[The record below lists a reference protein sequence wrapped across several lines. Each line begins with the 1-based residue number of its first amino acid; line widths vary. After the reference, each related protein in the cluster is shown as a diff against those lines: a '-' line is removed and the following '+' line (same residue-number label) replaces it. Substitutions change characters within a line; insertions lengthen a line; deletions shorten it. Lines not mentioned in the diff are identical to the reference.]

1 MSELISDLAR
11 RLVVGHKRDGRSIYD
26 EQAKR
31 ELVLACRE
39 PGASIAKLAR
49 DCGVN
54 ANQVNS
60 WVRLYERQLAK
71 SMAPS
76 AEVVVEA
83 KTSAFVALEVAAA
96 HQEEASSMVMQARQW
111 SRGRLAWLRYAAG
124 LGHDRGARENAMFR
138 FDEGLKV
145 YLHREVLAFL
155 VVASML
161 TYRASAA
168 HIGSIATSRARDGQ
182 RP

>member
-1 MSELISDLAR
+1 MSDWISELAG

-39 PGASIAKLAR
+39 PGVSIAKMAR

-60 WVRLYERQLAK
+60 WVRLYERQQAK

-76 AEVVVEA
+76 AGVVVEA
-83 KTSAFVALEVAAA
+83 KAPAFVALDIAAA
-96 HQEEASSMVMQARQW
+96 RQEARQEAASSMGVQARLPNGVVVDLRDCDMQQALAMIEAL
-111 SRGRLAWLRYAAG
+111 GRLRCS
-124 LGHDRGARENAMFR
+124 
-138 FDEGLKV
+138 
-145 YLHREVLAFL
+145 
-155 VVASML
+155 AS
-161 TYRASAA
+161 TK
-168 HIGSIATSRARDGQ
+168 G
-182 RP
+182 

>member
-1 MSELISDLAR
+1 MSELISDLAK

-49 DCGVN
+49 ECGVN

-71 SMAPS
+71 SIAPS
-76 AEVVVEA
+76 ADVVVEA
-83 KTSAFVALEVAAA
+83 KTSAFVALEVAATR
-96 HQEEASSMVMQARQW
+96 QEETSSMDVQARLPNGVVVDL
-111 SRGRLAWLRYAAG
+111 RGCDMQQSLALIEA
-124 LGHDRGARENAMFR
+124 LGRMRCS
-138 FDEGLKV
+138 
-145 YLHREVLAFL
+145 
-155 VVASML
+155 ASKK
-161 TYRASAA
+161 
-168 HIGSIATSRARDGQ
+168 G
-182 RP
+182 

>member
-39 PGASIAKLAR
+39 PGVSIAKLAR

-71 SMAPS
+71 SVARG

-83 KTSAFVALEVAAA
+83 KTPAFVALEVAAA
-96 HQEEASSMVMQARQW
+96 RQEGTSSMDVQARLPNGVVVDLRGCDMQQALAMIEAL
-111 SRGRLAWLRYAAG
+111 GRLRCS
-124 LGHDRGARENAMFR
+124 
-138 FDEGLKV
+138 
-145 YLHREVLAFL
+145 
-155 VVASML
+155 ASMK
-161 TYRASAA
+161 
-168 HIGSIATSRARDGQ
+168 G
-182 RP
+182 

>member
-1 MSELISDLAR
+1 MSDLISDLAR
-11 RLVVGHKRDGRSIYD
+11 RLVIGHKRDGRSIYD

-71 SMAPS
+71 SGTPS
-76 AEVVVEA
+76 EDAVVEA
-83 KTSAFVALEVAAA
+83 KTPAFVALDIAAVCQEVAS
-96 HQEEASSMVMQARQW
+96 SSMDMQARLPNGIVVDLRCCDMQQALAMVEAL
-111 SRGRLAWLRYAAG
+111 GRLRCS
-124 LGHDRGARENAMFR
+124 
-138 FDEGLKV
+138 
-145 YLHREVLAFL
+145 
-155 VVASML
+155 AS
-161 TYRASAA
+161 TK
-168 HIGSIATSRARDGQ
+168 G
-182 RP
+182 

>member
-71 SMAPS
+71 SVTPS
-76 AEVVVEA
+76 ADIVVES
-83 KTSAFVALEVAAA
+83 KRSAFVALDIAAA
-96 HQEEASSMVMQARQW
+96 RQEEAPSPMAMQARLPNGVVVDLRGCDMQQALALIEAL
-111 SRGRLAWLRYAAG
+111 GRLRCS
-124 LGHDRGARENAMFR
+124 
-138 FDEGLKV
+138 
-145 YLHREVLAFL
+145 
-155 VVASML
+155 AS
-161 TYRASAA
+161 TK
-168 HIGSIATSRARDGQ
+168 G
-182 RP
+182 

>member
-71 SMAPS
+71 STAPS
-76 AEVVVEA
+76 VDVVDVKTPARPSFERDEV
-83 KTSAFVALEVAAA
+83 
-96 HQEEASSMVMQARQW
+96 
-111 SRGRLAWLRYAAG
+111 
-124 LGHDRGARENAMFR
+124 
-138 FDEGLKV
+138 
-145 YLHREVLAFL
+145 
-155 VVASML
+155 
-161 TYRASAA
+161 
-168 HIGSIATSRARDGQ
+168 
-182 RP
+182 